1 MLSTVRFDETG
12 DYLATG
18 DKGGRVVVF
27 VRSDAGR
34 GRHNS
39 RKRPHSAVAS
49 EGGDRGGSTGVG
61 GSSSG
66 AEGGGGSS
74 SRGLPAG
81 ELQRTHGRPVGVP
94 GPSSAE
100 YQFYAEFQSHT
111 AEFDCLKSAEIEEK
125 INKVRWVKGRCSGRT
140 HMLLTTNDKTIKL
153 WKVRSCWGCCWY
165 G

>member
-34 GRHNS
+34 GRHCS

-49 EGGDRGGSTGVG
+49 EGEDRGGSTGVG
-61 GSSSG
+61 GGS
-66 AEGGGGSS
+66 GGGGG
-74 SRGLPAG
+74 GLPAG
-81 ELQRTHGRPVGVP
+81 ELAPARAHARPTGLL

-125 INKVRWVKGRCSGRT
+125 INKVRGGAPPR
-140 HMLLTTNDKTIKL
+140 
-153 WKVRSCWGCCWY
+153 
-165 G
+165 

>member
-34 GRHNS
+34 GRHNP
-39 RKRPHSAVAS
+39 RKRPHSAVFS
-49 EGGDRGGSTGVG
+49 EGDDRGGSTGVG
-61 GSSSG
+61 G
-66 AEGGGGSS
+66 GGGGDDGLTSFGEAA
-74 SRGLPAG
+74 RGHA
-81 ELQRTHGRPVGVP
+81 RAKGVS

-125 INKVRWVKGRCSGRT
+125 INKVRRR
-140 HMLLTTNDKTIKL
+140 
-153 WKVRSCWGCCWY
+153 RRRRQRR
-165 G
+165 